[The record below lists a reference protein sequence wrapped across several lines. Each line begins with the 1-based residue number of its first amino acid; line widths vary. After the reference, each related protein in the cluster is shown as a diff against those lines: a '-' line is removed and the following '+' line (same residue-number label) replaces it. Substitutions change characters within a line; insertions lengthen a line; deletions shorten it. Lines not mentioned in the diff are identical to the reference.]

1 MNARTGLYT
10 LVALNLALLS
20 LGLTQQLRPA
30 FAQGQPPVLRGRALE
45 IVDSQGRVR
54 ASISVLPP
62 SRSTSGEE
70 QSETVLLRLI
80 TERGRPTVKIG
91 ASEPTSGLSFAGPTG
106 TKDSY
111 LILQTKGTTSSLK
124 LRNEDGREQVVTP

>member
-20 LGLTQQLRPA
+20 LGLTRQLRPA

-70 QSETVLLRLI
+70 ESETVLLRLI

-91 ASEPTSGLSFAGPTG
+91 SSEPTSGLSFTGPTG

-111 LILQTKGTTSSLK
+111 LILQAKGTTSSLK
-124 LRNEDGREQVVTP
+124 LRNEDGHEQVVTP

>member
-10 LVALNLALLS
+10 LVALNLALLA

-45 IVDSQGRVR
+45 IVDRQGRVR

-70 QSETVLLRLI
+70 ESETVLLRLI

-91 ASEPTSGLSFAGPTG
+91 SSEPTSGFSFAGPTG

-124 LRNEDGREQVVTP
+124 LRNEDGHEQVVTP